1 MYNEVIKM
9 FTDDD
14 QHMQPLLDANIES
27 GMITQVEEQNDV
39 VMAIPNT
46 ANTVSVW
53 HVLAASSAL
62 VFAGENQPRIAA
74 AAMLSILGI
83 GLNFLSPMLL
93 GEAIQLL
100 TDEENTETLA
110 GVKLSWLTLGTLLVA
125 SYALVQLISN
135 ARDQVIAPVTG
146 HNVKQLMSDSMAHL
160 LKQSLH
166 YHVNVEPGKELF
178 LIYKGFGM
186 SIVGTQL
193 LTQILPMALQILI
206 AGALVSSQY
215 DVELGSSLVLL
226 SVVYAV
232 YSAITAKS
240 VIGVNKEFLDAWMAV
255 SIKTQGALSRYK
267 IMCEFGKFKE
277 TMTEIDAI
285 LTHCWSDAFV
295 KSQTKPLQIGL
306 GHITLS
312 YAHMLLAVMYVGS
325 GVQSG
330 KYTVQDFVVIVG
342 YLLQLSTLMPAF
354 GSAINQVFAEY
365 PNLNAVLSALADD
378 SQKMKDLHPDIPVPM
393 VAGRAPSIEFENVSF
408 SYPPKPGELQSTP
421 IYNNISFKVE
431 SNQRVAL
438 VGKNAEGKT
447 TLFKLLFGYY
457 TPTSGVI
464 KINGQD
470 ITQVS
475 LKALQR
481 SIGYFGQNSNLFK
494 GSIRENICYGA
505 EIPEAVT
512 DDMIWELARASNL
525 HDFLNGFE
533 HKLDTDVGELGQ
545 NLSGGQQQKI
555 AILRGLIR
563 KSAIWLFDEPAASF
577 DSTAATQFLQT
588 INEAHTGVTSMMITH
603 QLNQVRLYADLIVV
617 IDEGRVI
624 AHGTHDELFDTCEIY
639 NELYRE
645 CNNQGVQESSRVSN
659 IRSSFFAS
667 SVPPQSGVIR
677 SDIGATSSLLPS
689 AQLTRSNSASF

>member
-1 MYNEVIKM
+1 M
-9 FTDDD
+9 FTDD
-14 QHMQPLLDANIES
+14 QQMQPVLDADIES
-27 GMITQVEEQNDV
+27 GMITQVEEQRDV
-39 VMAIPNT
+39 VIATPNT
-46 ANTVSVW
+46 TDTVSIW

-62 VFAGENQPRIAA
+62 VFARENQPRIAA
-74 AAMLSILGI
+74 AALLSILGI
-83 GLNFLSPMLL
+83 GLSFLSPVLL
-93 GEAIQLL
+93 GEAIQML
-100 TDEENTETLA
+100 TAEEDTERLA
-110 GVKLSWLTLGTLLVA
+110 GIKLSWPTLSILLVG
-125 SYALVQLISN
+125 SYAMVQVIAN
-135 ARDQVIAPVTG
+135 ERDQVIAPVTG
-146 HNVKQLMSDSMAHL
+146 RNVKQLMSDSMAHL

-186 SIVGTQL
+186 SIVGTQM

-206 AGALVSSQY
+206 AGALVSTQY
-215 DVELGSSLVLL
+215 DAALGLSLVLL
-226 SVVYAV
+226 SVVYTA

-240 VIGVNKEFLDAWMAV
+240 VIGVNKELTDAWMAV

-277 TMTEIDAI
+277 AMSEIDAI
-285 LTHCWSDAFV
+285 LTYCWSDVFV

-312 YAHMLLAVMYVGS
+312 YAHMLFAVMYVGS

-330 KYTVQDFVVIVG
+330 KYTVQDFVVITG

-365 PNLNAVLSALADD
+365 PNLNFVFSTLADD
-378 SQKMKDLHPDIPVPM
+378 SQKVRDLYPHIPAPV
-393 VAGRAPSIEFENVSF
+393 VVGRAPSIEFKNVSF
-408 SYPPKPGELQSTP
+408 SYPPKPGELQSKP
-421 IYNNISFKVE
+421 IYNDITFKVKA
-431 SNQRVAL
+431 NQRVAL

-457 TPTSGVI
+457 KPTGGVI

-475 LKALQR
+475 LHALQR

-505 EIPEAVT
+505 EDPKTVT
-512 DDMIWELARASNL
+512 DAMIWELARASNL
-525 HDFLNGFE
+525 HDFLNGCE

-563 KSAIWLFDEPAASF
+563 KSSIWLFDEPAASF

-603 QLNQVRLYADLIVV
+603 QLNQVRLYADWIVV
-617 IDEGRVI
+617 IDEGHVI
-624 AHGTHDELFDTCEIY
+624 AQGTHEELFATCEIY

-645 CNNQGVQESSRVSN
+645 CNNQGVAASSRVSEV
-659 IRSSFFAS
+659 RGSFFAS
-667 SVPPQSGVIR
+667 SAPHQARAIGFNIDDGNGVLPNIR
-677 SDIGATSSLLPS
+677 
-689 AQLTRSNSASF
+689 LTRSNSSSF